1 MNQPALVLFV
11 SQPFFLKNARLMTNK
26 FLLGSFSAHV
36 AVKENFSIMNMT
48 ETPQELSFMGMRTTK
63 APDPVHNIYA
73 TS

>member
-1 MNQPALVLFV
+1 
-11 SQPFFLKNARLMTNK
+11 MTNK